1 MTVSTQRL
9 TINQAWQQVGTGD
22 VTLIG
27 CNTAANYHINIG
39 ADKPTDKSAFV
50 TDKLGEPTAYN
61 YGVPVWVKL
70 DVNNQIDEADL
81 IVMGEAVVAISSSD
95 DATNT
100 PADST
105 NTPANSTSYAANWTL
120 YNGTFVDGMFAYQ
133 GVGTLPVGY
142 YAENYSWHTDN
153 NGYGATHR
161 YQVGDKLRFTIDLAS
176 LASPNAKIMIAFDGF
191 SDKDSAPVN
200 IDTLEY
206 DRGYYI
212 DLSHANNS
220 ISVGTGRYPEFRTT
234 LPEAGIFTV
243 DVEII
248 NVTTIRAIAKIDGVQ
263 IADVVDDYVSID
275 DGRPLWLRIIATNGT
290 ALTVPNIGF
299 IENYQS

>member
-1 MTVSTQRL
+1 MTATTQRL
-9 TINQAWQQVGTGD
+9 TINQTWQQVGTGN

-50 TDKLGEPTAYN
+50 TDKLSEPTAYN

-100 PADST
+100 PA
-105 NTPANSTSYAANWTL
+105 NSTSYAANWTL

-142 YAENYSWHTDN
+142 YTDYVNWHTDS

-176 LASPNAKIMIAFDGF
+176 LASPNANIMIAFDGF
-191 SDKDSAPVN
+191 YDRDSAPVN

-212 DLSHANNS
+212 NLSQADNS
-220 ISVGTGRYPEFRTT
+220 ISVGTGRYPEFRIT

-248 NVTTIRAIAKIDGVQ
+248 NATTIRAIAKIDGEQ
-263 IADVVDDYVSID
+263 IADVVNDYVSID

-290 ALTVPNIGF
+290 ALTVPTIGF